1 MGNTMTANIKCT
13 ENNIGKHAASFFDL
27 WLKKKKGVD
36 GIVRHRFVPSLGG
49 LSFEEYRRKQEELF
63 SNYLSSH
70 VLLVQLS
77 DNAKGNS
84 NCGVDFGNF
93 LLQKSHNYFSNIKA

>member
-1 MGNTMTANIKCT
+1 MVEEEKGRRRYRAPSICT
-13 ENNIGKHAASFFDL
+13 NF
-27 WLKKKKGVD
+27 
-36 GIVRHRFVPSLGG
+36 GG

-93 LLQKSHNYFSNIKA
+93 LLQKSHNYFANIIAW

>member
-36 GIVRHRFVPSLGG
+36 GIVRHRFVPSLGVK
-49 LSFEEYRRKQEELF
+49 L
-63 SNYLSSH
+63 
-70 VLLVQLS
+70 
-77 DNAKGNS
+77 
-84 NCGVDFGNF
+84 
-93 LLQKSHNYFSNIKA
+93 

>member
-36 GIVRHRFVPSLGG
+36 GIVRHRFVPCLGG
-49 LSFEEYRRKQEELF
+49 AVCAEGCTHFELF
-63 SNYLSSH
+63 GAQSVIREH
-70 VLLVQLS
+70 I
-77 DNAKGNS
+77 
-84 NCGVDFGNF
+84 FF
-93 LLQKSHNYFSNIKA
+93 